1 MLLSADIK
9 STFVNSCIANILT
22 AKYGYAKSSDG
33 KKLSLIKF
41 FKVQIVCIF
50 VCMWFIYALCLLVC

>member
-41 FKVQIVCIF
+41 F
-50 VCMWFIYALCLLVC
+50 